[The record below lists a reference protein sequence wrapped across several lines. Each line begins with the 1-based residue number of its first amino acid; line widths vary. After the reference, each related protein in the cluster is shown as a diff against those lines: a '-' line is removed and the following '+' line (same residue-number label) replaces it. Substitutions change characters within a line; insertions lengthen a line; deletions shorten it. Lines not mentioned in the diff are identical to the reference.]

1 MHPSNRIKLTW
12 RSAFFLILALFAFS
26 GASSPESEKEPSP
39 VPSIEGPLTAF
50 HSEVERDYNL
60 RSIGQLQVTN
70 LRGPVAVQGW
80 AQDKIRVKAKRTVYA
95 ANADE
100 AKKLFAAI
108 DFRYQETEGNIEFSG
123 QYGQGLSIAE
133 RIQERA
139 RSADLAKRSSMEMT
153 VFAPSNLKLKVW
165 ASEGAVSV
173 KGWNSDV
180 ELRSSSGEISG
191 EQLKGS
197 RVSCLCQSCE
207 VHLKNARGSV
217 RAMSQSGSLI
227 LDSVSAN
234 DIYLESA
241 SGSINMQNT
250 RADTLLL
257 VTKTGSIA
265 GKSIQGNVEFHTQQ
279 GSVLI
284 SGLSGFASGKSDAG
298 NIEIQ
303 SHSWVFNDNA
313 LIESQKGNVTVSLP
327 SGFAGD
333 VDVWSK
339 KGQAG
344 VDFPLKRSADL
355 HNEPNHWV
363 GRIGEEATDL
373 LKIFSDSGNVKLS
386 RSN

>member
-1 MHPSNRIKLTW
+1 
-12 RSAFFLILALFAFS
+12 
-26 GASSPESEKEPSP
+26 
-39 VPSIEGPLTAF
+39 
-50 HSEVERDYNL
+50 
-60 RSIGQLQVTN
+60 
-70 LRGPVAVQGW
+70 
-80 AQDKIRVKAKRTVYA
+80 VKAKRTVYA

-139 RSADLAKRSSMEMT
+139 RSSDSSKRASMEMT

-165 ASEGAVSV
+165 ASDGAVSV

-180 ELRSSSGEISG
+180 ELRSSSGEITG

-217 RAMSQSGSLI
+217 RAMSQSGGLF
-227 LDSVSAN
+227 LEGMNAG

-241 SGSINMQNT
+241 SGGINMQNT
-250 RADTLLL
+250 RAETLLL
-257 VTKTGSIA
+257 VTKTGSII
-265 GKSIQGNVEFHTQQ
+265 GKGIQGNVEFHTQQ
-279 GSVLI
+279 GSVSI
-284 SGLSGFASGKSDAG
+284 TGLNGFASGKSDSG

-303 SHSWVFNDNA
+303 SHSWTFNDNA
-313 LIESQKGNVTVSLP
+313 LIESQKGNVSVSMP

-344 VDFPLKRSADL
+344 VDFPLKRSADQRID
-355 HNEPNHWV
+355 PNHWV
-363 GRIGEEATDL
+363 GRIGEEATEL
-373 LKIFSDSGNVKLS
+373 LKIFSDSGNVKLV

>member
-1 MHPSNRIKLTW
+1 MNLSNRIKPSWWIFTL
-12 RSAFFLILALFAFS
+12 LILPLLAFATETL
-26 GASSPESEKEPSP
+26 ESAVGPAPAPTK
-39 VPSIEGPLTAF
+39 EGPLTAF
-50 HSEVERDYNL
+50 HSEIERDYNL

-70 LRGPVAVQGW
+70 LRGPIAVQGW
-80 AQDKIRVKAKRTVYA
+80 AQDKIRVKAKRTVFA
-95 ANADE
+95 SNAEE
-100 AKKLFAAI
+100 AKKLFSAI

-133 RIQERA
+133 RIRERA
-139 RSADLAKRSSMEMT
+139 RSADPAKTARMEMI

-207 VHLKNARGSV
+207 VHLRNARGSL
-217 RAMSQSGSLI
+217 RAMSQSGGLF
-227 LDSVSAN
+227 LDDINAG

-241 SGSINMQNT
+241 SGGINMQNT

-257 VTKTGSIA
+257 VTKTGSIT

-279 GSVLI
+279 GSVLLT
-284 SGLSGFASGKSDAG
+284 GLNGFASGKSDSG

-327 SGFAGD
+327 TGFAGD
-333 VDVWSK
+333 VDVSSK
-339 KGQAG
+339 RGQAE
-344 VDFPLKRSADL
+344 VDFPLKRSSEPQTD
-355 HNEPNHWV
+355 PNHWV

-373 LKIFSDSGNVKLS
+373 LKIYSDSGNVKLV